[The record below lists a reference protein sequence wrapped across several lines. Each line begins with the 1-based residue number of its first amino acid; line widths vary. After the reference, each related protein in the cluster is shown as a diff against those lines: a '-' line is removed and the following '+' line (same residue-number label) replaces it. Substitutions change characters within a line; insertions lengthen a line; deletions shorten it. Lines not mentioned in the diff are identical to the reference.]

1 MIVNTFLTGREGA
14 GQGHRLGS
22 KGIPASIKAY
32 STAYAEGDI
41 EPRRRIHRARLR
53 LSALSQNSGR
63 EITSFPH

>member
-1 MIVNTFLTGREGA
+1 MIVNTFLTA
-14 GQGHRLGS
+14 GKAPAKDTACGS
-22 KGIPASIKAY
+22 EGIPASIKAY